1 MKAKM
6 IWLIMFCLFAGLVAG
21 FAPMAVDAQ
30 ETSGQEPILLIKIRN
45 IDQFQSD
52 VEKIMPPTEAS
63 KAGPQIAMFRGMLQ
77 GTDWI
82 DPERSIVGGMIMEA
96 QKTVWV
102 MVFPFRQPN
111 PNFQKSLSAVAGPD
125 YYVAAFPPQPELAVN
140 PAVEQSLVAASKAP
154 ADSNVVLEMAAARLL
169 AMADPQMAA
178 LTKKLEDSPAPKTGP
193 ANISP
198 QQIQT
203 MMAEMLKTLKQIDL
217 LRLGF
222 DLSGDIFTLQ
232 FDVDALPNTPLA
244 GVLTDLGG
252 NTRVMDFQVDMPIQF
267 RSRAH
272 DMFGILDL
280 MKAEIDPIYQQMGIS
295 LADMEDIIKVFT
307 GEMSG
312 GMKVASDG
320 FTMEG
325 MMILQ
330 PGTNGEDF
338 LHNTY
343 MPWFE
348 RYNKQITE
356 ALAKAAGKPTTQL
369 YERTADSTV
378 AGLKV
383 VGIRTNISSIV
394 PPEEQKKNPFLD
406 QPFEMRLAAVN
417 DLLFFASNDATM
429 ESLIS
434 RGQNLASIPAKGPT
448 VEFEI
453 ELGAFF
459 RDIQSMIPAKDGSIP
474 WPEDPGKLSIQS
486 EMRDGKLITRTSI
499 NIAEMSKLMSAIQ
512 SRAASKAE
520 TPPAD

>member
-1 MKAKM
+1 
-6 IWLIMFCLFAGLVAG
+6 
-21 FAPMAVDAQ
+21 
-30 ETSGQEPILLIKIRN
+30 
-45 IDQFQSD
+45 
-52 VEKIMPPTEAS
+52 
-63 KAGPQIAMFRGMLQ
+63 
-77 GTDWI
+77 
-82 DPERSIVGGMIMEA
+82 
-96 QKTVWV
+96 
-102 MVFPFRQPN
+102 
-111 PNFQKSLSAVAGPD
+111 
-125 YYVAAFPPQPELAVN
+125 
-140 PAVEQSLVAASKAP
+140 
-154 ADSNVVLEMAAARLL
+154 
-169 AMADPQMAA
+169 
-178 LTKKLEDSPAPKTGP
+178 
-193 ANISP
+193 
-198 QQIQT
+198 
-203 MMAEMLKTLKQIDL
+203 
-217 LRLGF
+217 
-222 DLSGDIFTLQ
+222 
-232 FDVDALPNTPLA
+232 
-244 GVLTDLGG
+244 
-252 NTRVMDFQVDMPIQF
+252 
-267 RSRAH
+267 
-272 DMFGILDL
+272 
-280 MKAEIDPIYQQMGIS
+280 
-295 LADMEDIIKVFT
+295 
-307 GEMSG
+307 MSG